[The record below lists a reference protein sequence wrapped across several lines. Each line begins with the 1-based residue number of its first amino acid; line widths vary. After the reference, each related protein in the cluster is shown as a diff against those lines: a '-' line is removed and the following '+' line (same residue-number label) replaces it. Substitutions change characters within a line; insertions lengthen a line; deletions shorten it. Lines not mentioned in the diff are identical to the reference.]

1 MIKNSFIFL
10 EKISKKKEQSI
21 WKQGIK
27 DWNGF
32 LNAQKIKGVSS
43 LKKSY
48 YNQKIREAQQA
59 IVNNDS
65 SFFIHKLPATEMWRL
80 YDYFKEE
87 ACFLDIEVDSY
98 GKVIVVG
105 VSDYYQTNIF
115 VKGVNVERTILEKEL
130 STYKLIITFN
140 GAAFDLPKLRKQ
152 IGLEI
157 AIPHIDLK
165 PLCVNFGL
173 KGGLKEI
180 ELKLNLKRPVHL
192 KGSPVDLWKAFH
204 ASGDREYLELL
215 IEYNKE
221 DCENLKAI
229 TNYIYKQ
236 YSNKIYKLLNNS
248 EA

>member
-48 YNQKIREAQQA
+48 YNQKIREAQQT

-115 VKGVNVERTILEKEL
+115 VKGVNVERTVLEKEL

-140 GAAFDLPKLRKQ
+140 GAAFDLPKLKKQ
-152 IGLEI
+152 VGLEM

-165 PLCVNFGL
+165 PLCVNLGL
-173 KGGLKEI
+173 RGGLKEI